1 MPPKKKA
8 RALGAQP
15 TAAETKAARRA
26 ESEKCILAL
35 ERKAK
40 DEASKAAAAA
50 AAAAETEQQLQDLRD
65 AQTGDTSSEEETER
79 PTGGSSSQ
87 RSLNNELAQRLEA
100 QAEEIKELKEI
111 VYSRR
116 THDVAGRR
124 EASRREA
131 SRRGSS
137 GHPLSVMSPSPASKR
152 ARGTA
157 PERSGR
163 AHSEQ
168 EETFSDDGDSL
179 TDRVRGDIS
188 ARANRLRLGEE
199 GSLAS
204 LNGDPHLGEYESEE
218 ESDGESIAGSD
229 VDDAEGGDGSL
240 AKHAMKSVV
249 LEKKLIH
256 DQECRDLSATPYR
269 HWAGKQ
275 AAMAA
280 LKRQYSLTRTIAV
293 TWRVLTSIKKAFPSA
308 VSVETATDDAGYK
321 IRNHPAFLAA
331 TSELQY
337 LRMQKLLAEG
347 DRTAITVTDVC
358 DDPQAAMNYINQQWS
373 LKKNKPS
380 EYLNTIIAASK
391 SAAFVKFLKEKPA
404 SSSRQQSRKSQ
415 REERFHSDGED
426 DEDDK
431 HAGAMVVF
439 QGGKQSRN
447 HKGNKAKSA
456 KYKGKGGKGGG
467 GGGAATKP

>member
-8 RALGAQP
+8 RAFVAQP

-26 ESEKCILAL
+26 ESVKCILAL

-40 DEASKAAAAA
+40 DEASTAAAAA

-157 PERSGR
+157 PERSR
-163 AHSEQ
+163 RTHSEQ
-168 EETFSDDGDSL
+168 EETFSDDDDSL
-179 TDRVRGDIS
+179 SEVRGDIRE
-188 ARANRLRLGEE
+188 RANRLSRGQE
-199 GSLAS
+199 GALAN
-204 LNGDPHLGEYESEE
+204 LNDDPNFGEYESEE

-280 LKRQYSLTRTIAV
+280 LKRQYSINRTIAV
-293 TWRVLTSIKKAFPSA
+293 MWRVLTSLKKAFPRA
-308 VSVETATDDAGYK
+308 VSVETPTDDAGYK

-415 REERFHSDGED
+415 REERFYSDGED

-439 QGGKQSRN
+439 QGGKQGGRQNGKKNKRS
-447 HKGNKAKSA
+447 KAGNW
-456 KYKGKGGKGGG
+456 KGGKGGG

>member
-40 DEASKAAAAA
+40 EEASKAAAAA

-65 AQTGDTSSEEETER
+65 AQTGDTSSEEETEPDQAAQLR
-79 PTGGSSSQ
+79 RLLKSDD
-87 RSLNNELAQRLEA
+87 ELKQRLA
-100 QAEEIKELKEI
+100 DQAKELKELKEMF
-111 VYSRR
+111 SRR
-116 THDVAGRR
+116 DTRIA
-124 EASRREA
+124 RREA

-168 EETFSDDGDSL
+168 EEIFSDDGDSL

-240 AKHAMKSVV
+240 AKHAMSSVV

-280 LKRQYSLTRTIAV
+280 LKRQYSINRTIAV
-293 TWRVLTSIKKAFPSA
+293 MWRVLTSIKKAFPRA
-308 VSVETATDDAGYK
+308 VSVETPTDDAGYK

-426 DEDDK
+426 DEDNDK
-431 HAGAMVVF
+431 YAGAMVAY
-439 QGGKQSRN
+439 QGQKSRGDFRVKKQ
-447 HKGNKAKSA
+447 KK
-456 KYKGKGGKGGG
+456 KGKGGKGGG